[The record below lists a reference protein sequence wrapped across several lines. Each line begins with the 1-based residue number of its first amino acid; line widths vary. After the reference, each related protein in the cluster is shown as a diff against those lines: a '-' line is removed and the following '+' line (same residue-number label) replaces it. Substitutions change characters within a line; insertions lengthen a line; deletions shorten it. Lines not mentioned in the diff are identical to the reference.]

1 MTTPGARQ
9 SRVEK
14 LASAKG
20 PALLVVFLALVGL
33 AVGVSIQRDYAQT
46 IADAFQTLES
56 QAILAE
62 AKVSG
67 VLRGLDIGLHGLAA
81 DERVAAGCGP
91 VGLTAGEIIDST
103 RVAGSPRVRAWA

>member
-81 DERVAAGCGP
+81 LRMNDFNCF
-91 VGLTAGEIIDST
+91 S
-103 RVAGSPRVRAWA
+103 AWYCKKGNACRGAE

>member
-62 AKVSG
+62 ANHPLVT
-67 VLRGLDIGLHGLAA
+67 VVATMDEAA
-81 DERVAAGCGP
+81 DKAAE
-91 VGLTAGEIIDST
+91 LAHAGKD
-103 RVAGSPRVRAWA
+103 A